1 MPSTRNI
8 IMIAVICV
16 ATLVAGYFLSGQI
29 GGGSTSASLTATPVA
44 QSGQV
49 GSDLVVALQR
59 LKSVTL
65 DASIFSDAAFQSL
78 TDFGVTIP
86 PQQLGRPNPFAPIAT
101 SSAQLSNAITLPSVL
116 KTFTGGG
123 R

>member
-1 MPSTRNI
+1 
-8 IMIAVICV
+8 MIAVICV
-16 ATLVAGYFLSGQI
+16 ATLVAGYFLYGQM
-29 GGGSTSASLTATPVA
+29 GGGSTSASLTSAPVA
-44 QSGQV
+44 QSGQA

-59 LKSVTL
+59 LKTVTL
-65 DASIFSDAAFQSL
+65 DASVFSDSAFQSL

-86 PQQLGRPNPFAPIAT
+86 PQQLGRPNPFAPIST